1 MVHLENYTKM
11 KFTQYLT
18 EAKKEGANL
27 HLEHIEDQ
35 VLNFG
40 VQGARDAINFLQ
52 SLRDM
57 LAGHAQSKVNVTT
70 KWDGAPAIFCGTN
83 PDNGKFFVGTKGV
96 FNANA
101 KLNYTDE
108 DIDKN
113 HAGEGLNAKLKV
125 ALRYLPKLG
134 IKSVLQGDMM
144 FAKGDISEKNI
155 DGEDYITFQPNT
167 LVYAVPA
174 DSKLAKTMQAA
185 QLGVVFHTSYTGK
198 TFADMKAS
206 FNIDIKNLTTTK
218 DVWFRDAYFTD
229 ASGTATFTEEET
241 KQITSI
247 LSNVGSIF
255 KKTNSM
261 SIGRISGSDTVREY
275 IKTFNN
281 TKVREGQKITNTAA
295 HTRELLKWVEE
306 KLNKEII
313 SAKMEK
319 TKRDRTMIKNEIMR
333 TLRGSAAD
341 LKNIFDMQNG
351 MVDAKNMIIKK
362 LQQIKQVAST
372 FVQTEDG
379 FRVTNP
385 EGFVAVD
392 RLKGNAVKLVDRLEF
407 SHLNFTAAK
416 AWSK

>member
-1 MVHLENYTKM
+1 MN
-11 KFTQYLT
+11 FTQYLI

-27 HLEHIEDQ
+27 HLEHLEDEI
-35 VLNFG
+35 LNRG
-40 VQGARDAINFLQ
+40 VRGGRDAINFLQ
-52 SLRDM
+52 ALRDM
-57 LAGHAQSKVNVTT
+57 LAGHSSVKVNTTT
-70 KWDGAPAIFCGTN
+70 KWDGSPAIFCGIN

-101 KLNYTDE
+101 KLNYTDD

-113 HAGEGLNAKLKV
+113 HPGEGLNAKLKV

-134 IKSVLQGDMM
+134 IKGVLQGDMM
-144 FAKGDISEKNI
+144 FAKGDITEKTL

-167 LVYAVPA
+167 LIYAVPSG
-174 DSKLAKTMQAA
+174 SKLAKTMQAA
-185 QLGVVFHTSYTGK
+185 QMGVVFHTSYTGK

-206 FNIDIKNLTTTK
+206 FNIDIKNLTPTK

-229 ASGTATFTEEET
+229 ASGTASFTEDET

-247 LSNVGSIF
+247 LSTIGATFKQTNALSI
-255 KKTNSM
+255 N
-261 SIGRISGSDTVREY
+261 RISSSDTVREY

-281 TKVREGQKITNTAA
+281 TKVREGQKITNTVA

-306 KLNKEII
+306 RLNKDIV

-319 TKRDRTMIKNEIMR
+319 TKRDKTMIKNEVMR
-333 TLRGSAAD
+333 TLRGASND
-341 LKNIFDMQNG
+341 LIKMFDMQNG

-362 LQQIKQVAST
+362 LQQMKQVTST

-379 FRVTNP
+379 FKVTNP

-392 RLKGNAVKLVDRLEF
+392 KLTGNAVKLVDRLEF
-407 SHLNFTAAK
+407 SHLNFTAQK
-416 AWSK
+416 NWSK

>member
-1 MVHLENYTKM
+1 M
-11 KFTQYLT
+11 KFTQYLI

-27 HLEHIEDQ
+27 HLEHLEDEI
-35 VLNFG
+35 LNRG
-40 VQGARDAINFLQ
+40 VRGGRDAINFLQ
-52 SLRDM
+52 ALRDM
-57 LAGHAQSKVNVTT
+57 LAGHSQIKVNTTT
-70 KWDGAPAIFCGTN
+70 KWDGSPAIFCGIN

-101 KLNYTDE
+101 KLNYTDD

-113 HAGEGLNAKLKV
+113 HPGEGLNAKLKV
-125 ALRYLPKLG
+125 ALRYLAKLG
-134 IKSVLQGDMM
+134 IKGVLQGDMM
-144 FAKGDISEKNI
+144 FAKGDITEKTL

-167 LVYAVPA
+167 LIYAVPSG
-174 DSKLAKTMQAA
+174 SKLAKTMQAA
-185 QLGVVFHTSYTGK
+185 QMGVVFHTSYTGK

-206 FNIDIKNLTTTK
+206 FNIDIKNLTPTK

-229 ASGTATFTEEET
+229 ASGTASFTEDET

-247 LSNVGSIF
+247 LSTIGATFKQTNALSI
-255 KKTNSM
+255 N
-261 SIGRISGSDTVREY
+261 RISSSDTVREY

-281 TKVREGQKITNTAA
+281 TKVREGQKITNTVA

-306 KLNKEII
+306 RLNKDIV

-319 TKRDRTMIKNEIMR
+319 TKRDKTMIKNEVMR
-333 TLRGSAAD
+333 TLRGASND
-341 LKNIFDMQNG
+341 LIKMFDMQNG

-362 LQQIKQVAST
+362 LQQMKQVTST

-379 FRVTNP
+379 FKVTNP

-392 RLKGNAVKLVDRLEF
+392 KISGNAVKLVDRLEF
-407 SHLNFTAAK
+407 SHLNFTAQK
-416 AWSK
+416 NWSK